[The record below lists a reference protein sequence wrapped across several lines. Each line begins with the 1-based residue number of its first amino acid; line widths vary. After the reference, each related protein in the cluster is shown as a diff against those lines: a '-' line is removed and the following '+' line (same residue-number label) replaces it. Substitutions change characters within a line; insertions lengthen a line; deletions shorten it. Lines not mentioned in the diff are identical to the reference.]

1 MRVAVAYAIN
11 LTSFTGV
18 FSSISKSDIN
28 FSECQNAQIAQL
40 SIAAHTYGL
49 DRPLAGLICRDQAT
63 DSTLA
68 LLRHGL
74 LQDGELDRQFVVYH
88 RHVAHVFVLH
98 HVLVVDEH
106 LRVPRIPIAVI
117 VVDVEL
123 LVVVAVVASRA
134 APRREGT
141 HGCLRPR
148 VVRVVERDRRHARPI
163 QVERVE
169 GVAEQV
175 EVGRG
180 RVTEACNEN
189 NGNKVTSVAPKLLNQ
204 VDRRNKTTWSVNLN

>member
-1 MRVAVAYAIN
+1 M
-11 LTSFTGV
+11 
-18 FSSISKSDIN
+18 
-28 FSECQNAQIAQL
+28 
-40 SIAAHTYGL
+40 
-49 DRPLAGLICRDQAT
+49 
-63 DSTLA
+63 
-68 LLRHGL
+68 
-74 LQDGELDRQFVVYH
+74 VYH

-106 LRVPRIPIAVI
+106 LRVPRVPIAVV

-123 LVVVAVVASRA
+123 LVVVAVVATRA

-141 HGCLRPR
+141 HGRLRPR
-148 VVRVVERDRRHARPI
+148 VVRVVESDRRHARSV

-180 RVTEACNEN
+180 RVTETCNEN
-189 NGNKVTSVAPKLLNQ
+189 SGNKVTYIAPKLLTPF
-204 VDRRNKTTWSVNLN
+204 DSRNCLYIIYSQQDNMVGQSQSRTGSQCKDFFFFH